1 MKGGSFMKRV
11 MQGLALAILLSG
23 LTLAQSSAPQSSP
36 STTTNTA
43 PAEAAQP
50 NKIAAGTVIPAE
62 LSKSVDAKKAKQ
74 GDKVEAKVAQDLL
87 SNGQVVIPR
96 GSKITGHVTTAK
108 PHDKGD
114 PASNLGIAFDQIE
127 IKNKGPLQFQASIQ
141 AMAKPMNMV
150 SPSMN
155 PGGAAEPA
163 GSAGTGNSGP
173 MTGGAGRTGMSS
185 PSAANSGA
193 TAPNDATAGSEQPAP
208 SGTALS
214 ASSQGVVGMEGL
226 TMEAKPGDAAQGT
239 VISSADK
246 NVKLESGTQLIL
258 RAN

>member
-1 MKGGSFMKRV
+1 MKRIL
-11 MQGLALAILLSG
+11 QGMMSAILFSG
-23 LTLAQSSAPQSSP
+23 LCLAQSSAPQSAP
-36 STTTNTA
+36 SATPNA
-43 PAEAAQP
+43 GSAEAAQP
-50 NKIAAGTVIPAE
+50 TKIAAGTVIPAE
-62 LSKSVDAKKAKQ
+62 LSKTVDAKKAKQ

-96 GSKITGHVTTAK
+96 GSKITGHVTAAK
-108 PHDKGD
+108 PHDKAD

-141 AMAKPMNMV
+141 ALAKPMNMM

-155 PGGAAEPA
+155 PAGAAEPS
-163 GSAGTGNSGP
+163 GSNGTGNSGP

-185 PSAANSGA
+185 PSSATTGAA
-193 TAPNDATAGSEQPAP
+193 AP
-208 SGTALS
+208 SDASADPQGAAPTGTALS

-226 TMEAKPGDAAQGT
+226 TMQANSGDAAQGT